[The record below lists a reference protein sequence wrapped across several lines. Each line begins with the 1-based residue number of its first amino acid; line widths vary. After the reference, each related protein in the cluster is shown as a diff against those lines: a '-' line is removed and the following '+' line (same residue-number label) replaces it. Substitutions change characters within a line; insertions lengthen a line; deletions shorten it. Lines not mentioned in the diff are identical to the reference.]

1 MADKAPGDILR
12 GTRPVEDL
20 VNRYA
25 ASPARLAGAVSG
37 ASDAVLD
44 RVSAPGEWSARTVL
58 AHLRDDEF
66 MVTRTRMERIL
77 VEDHPSLVPFDEQAW
92 AERRNRA
99 DDACDAIVEGFR
111 VQRAATIAI
120 LRLVREEDWARL
132 GTQPEIGTFDLR
144 WWVEHCLEH
153 DEVHIAQSAR
163 ALGR

>member
-1 MADKAPGDILR
+1 MAEQFSGHVLR
-12 GTRPVEDL
+12 GTEPTNDL
-20 VNRYA
+20 VARYA
-25 ASPARLAGAVSG
+25 ESPARLAEAVAG
-37 ASDAVLD
+37 ASASDLD

-66 MVTRTRMERIL
+66 MVTRPRMARIL
-77 VEDHPSLVPFDEQAW
+77 VEDHPKLAPFDEQAW

-99 DDACDAIVEGFR
+99 DDARDAIIEGFR
-111 VQRAATIAI
+111 IQRAATIAL
-120 LRLVREEDWARL
+120 LRLVREADWARL

-163 ALGR
+163 ALGK